1 MVAKC
6 DVVVVMGSRSN
17 LKVMTQATNL
27 LKKLGIPCE
36 VRVVSA
42 HRTPRKAH
50 KYIASVEGR
59 GQEFICKTA
68 NDRID
73 LNEQRKRHP

>member
-1 MVAKC
+1 MVSCRQEVIAMVAKC

-50 KYIASVEGR
+50 KYIASVEGAR
-59 GQEFICKTA
+59 A
-68 NDRID
+68 RVY
-73 LNEQRKRHP
+73 L